1 MLKLGIIGAG
11 DVVRVRH
18 LPILAE
24 FFADT
29 LKIVGI
35 STRREQ
41 ASREVN
47 SLIGYQVPQYLDYE
61 DVLDLRPDCVL
72 VAVPTGVTEQVC
84 SDSLS
89 RSIATY
95 SEKPMAQSYIGA
107 LRLKELA
114 LRQRAPYLVGENFY
128 FQRRFQTAERWIAE
142 TGAHVREMII
152 SDQLRR
158 GGRENPRSDND
169 LIWEHIP
176 HALNAARRLVGHK
189 LATESVSATIIAR
202 DGATELSLATFGED
216 GFNTSI
222 HLRIQE
228 EWSQDDYGVKF
239 DDGQVLR
246 ISHRYDFDTRTY
258 TDALRLGSRQEEVRR
273 AECGIHDCWET
284 FLSLLGGRQKT
295 PADLTVDLALE
306 QTQLIEAAKLSSSHG
321 GIDVPVSGT

>member
-1 MLKLGIIGAG
+1 MLRLGIIGAG

-41 ASREVN
+41 VSREVN
-47 SLIGYQVPQYLDYE
+47 SLTGYRVPQYLDYE
-61 DVLDLRPDCVL
+61 SLLDLGPDCVL
-72 VAVPTGVTEQVC
+72 VAVPTGLTEQVC

-114 LRQRAPYLVGENFY
+114 LRQRVPYLVGENFY

-142 TGAHVREMII
+142 TGARVREITI
-152 SDQLRR
+152 SDHLRR

-169 LIWEHIP
+169 LIWEHSP
-176 HALNAARRLVGHK
+176 HPLNAARRLVGRK
-189 LATESVSATIIAR
+189 LATDSVSATISVR
-202 DGATELSLATFGED
+202 DGATELSLAALRED
-216 GFNTSI
+216 AINTSI
-222 HLRIQE
+222 QLRIQE
-228 EWSQDDYGVKF
+228 EWSQDDYTIKF
-239 DDGQVLR
+239 DDGQIFR

-258 TDALRLGSRQEEVRR
+258 TDVLRLGSRREEVHL
-273 AECGIHDCWET
+273 AECGIHGCWEA
-284 FLSLLGGRQKT
+284 FLTSLGGGKRT
-295 PADLTVDLALE
+295 PADLTVNLALE

-321 GIDVPVSGT
+321 GIDVPVS